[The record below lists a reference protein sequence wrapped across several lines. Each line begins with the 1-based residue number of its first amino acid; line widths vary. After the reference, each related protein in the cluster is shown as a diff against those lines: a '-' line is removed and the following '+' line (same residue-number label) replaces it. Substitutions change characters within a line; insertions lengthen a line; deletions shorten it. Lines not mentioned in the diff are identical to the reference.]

1 MRIVLAED
9 GTLLREG
16 LVGLLERFHHQV
28 VESVGDADSLVE
40 AAERHEP
47 DLVVTDVRM
56 PPTYTDDGLRAT
68 AKLRARRPGLGVV
81 VLSQY
86 VAPAYVTELLVP
98 GGNGGLGYVL
108 KDRIGDVA
116 EFLDIVRRVANG
128 DTVIDPEV
136 VRQVLGRRRFP
147 QRELTQRERQVL
159 TLVAEGRSNAAIA
172 RELVVTEAAISKHI
186 ASIFSKLGI
195 TPNQDYNRRVLA
207 VLSYL
212 QE

>member
-28 VESVGDADSLVE
+28 VDSVGDADSLVE
-40 AAERHEP
+40 AAERHDP

-56 PPTYTDDGLRAT
+56 PPTFTDDGLRAT

-86 VAPAYVTELLVP
+86 VAPAYVTELLAP
-98 GGNGGLGYVL
+98 SGHGGLGYVL
-108 KDRIGDVA
+108 KDRVGDVA

-136 VRQVLGRRRFP
+136 VRQVLDRRRFP

-186 ASIFSKLGI
+186 ASIFCKLGI

-207 VLSYL
+207 VLNYL